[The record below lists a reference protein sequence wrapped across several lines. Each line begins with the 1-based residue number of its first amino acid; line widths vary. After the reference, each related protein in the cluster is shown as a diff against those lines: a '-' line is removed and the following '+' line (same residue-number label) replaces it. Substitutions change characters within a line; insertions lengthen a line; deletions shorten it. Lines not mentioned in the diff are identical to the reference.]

1 MEIKRRFIFRGN
13 AAAFGGRIVRPQ
25 DVILEA
31 SGASV
36 LTVAGGRSTW
46 STKEVRFGD
55 FVRLRSASTFAEG
68 LFDDTKKAIALS
80 HGKVAEDTLTATTV
94 VRAEVKELS
103 VGSKPQL
110 KIKAIRA
117 SLTSTSPAASYEPS
131 IKLHNDT
138 TVDGVTIDGHKL
150 EVEIERGV
158 FQRYDTR
165 AKLLTA
171 ADDPKFVK
179 EHGGLLYMNQ
189 PTAGAPPPSRG
200 RLMRESGYILGTI
213 VKRITWGGK
222 PFPGAVIDENS
233 VIVPDFGTIYF
244 GEILINA
251 SARRLTMV
259 RLDLGSPT
267 GGSGVYV
274 EVDTNGT
281 WSI

>member
-1 MEIKRRFIFRGN
+1 MELKRRFVFRGN

-31 SGASV
+31 TGASA
-36 LTVAGGRSTW
+36 LTVVGGRSTW
-46 STKEVRFGD
+46 STKEVKFGD

-68 LFDDTKKAIALS
+68 LFDDTKQAIALS
-80 HGKVAEDTLTATTV
+80 HGKVLEETLTTTTV
-94 VRAEVKELS
+94 VRAEVRELS
-103 VGSKPQL
+103 VGSEPQL
-110 KIKAIRA
+110 KIRSIRG
-117 SLTSTSPAASYEPS
+117 SLTASSPAASYEPA

-138 TVDGVTIDGHKL
+138 AVDGVSIDGYKL
-150 EVEIERGV
+150 DVEIERAV

-179 EHGGLLYMNQ
+179 EHGHFLYMNL
-189 PTAGAPPPSRG
+189 PTATGQPASRG
-200 RLMRESGYILGTI
+200 RLVRESGNILGTI
-213 VKRITWGGK
+213 VKRITWAGK

-259 RLDLGSPT
+259 RLQLGSPT
-267 GGSGVYV
+267 GGSGVFV
-274 EVDTNGT
+274 EVDTNGS